1 MIVSEPVPL
10 PEQAQFSMVLA
21 GGGAR
26 GFAHLG
32 VLRELEVLGFRP
44 SAAVGVSMGA
54 LVAAAYALR
63 SDWFD
68 AVITLDTSDFPPA
81 GQRGRVRGSREARFR
96 TTIGRVRVAW
106 NMVTGWG
113 APERAVEAGQEQ
125 LKALFGD
132 ARLED
137 GRIPVIACASDL
149 FSGARVELSSGLARD
164 AVYASSALAGVIP
177 PLEWEG
183 HLLADGAYADIAP
196 VDVARAMPPRVV
208 LAVDPSQPSGATDI
222 HTGAQAVMRAMEIC
236 HLRHADLRFQ
246 ETDLVI
252 KPEFPRYID
261 TLDFESRHIC
271 VEAGTEAAR
280 KAAPDLRRLI
290 AAQEAQNTSH
300 EE

>member
-1 MIVSEPVPL
+1 
-10 PEQAQFSMVLA
+10 
-21 GGGAR
+21 
-26 GFAHLG
+26 
-32 VLRELEVLGFRP
+32 
-44 SAAVGVSMGA
+44 MGA

-81 GQRGRVRGSREARFR
+81 GQRGRLRGAQEARVR
-96 TTIGRVRVAW
+96 ATIGRVRVAW

-113 APERAVEAGQEQ
+113 APERSVEAGQEQ

-137 GRIPVIACASDL
+137 GRIPVVACASDL
-149 FSGARVELSSGLARD
+149 FSGARVELSTGLARE
-164 AVYASSALAGVIP
+164 AVYASSALAGIIP

-183 HLLADGAYADIAP
+183 HLLADGAYADVAP

-246 ETDLVI
+246 EADLVI

-261 TLDFESRHIC
+261 TLDFESRHVC

-280 KAAPDLRRLI
+280 RAAPALRRLL
-290 AAQEAQNTSH
+290 ADTKTPDASL